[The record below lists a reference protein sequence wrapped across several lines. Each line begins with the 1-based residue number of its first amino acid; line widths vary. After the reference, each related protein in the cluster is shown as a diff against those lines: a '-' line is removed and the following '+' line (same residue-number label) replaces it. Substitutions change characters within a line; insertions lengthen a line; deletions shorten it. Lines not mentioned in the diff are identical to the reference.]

1 MTAAPA
7 ASPDQPPRAV
17 LDYPF
22 ETPPATGEATE
33 VAPGVLWIRMPLPFS
48 LSHINLWAIA
58 DGGRWTLVD
67 SGLRSP
73 ETAAAWRQLRDG
85 ALGGRDIERVVVTHM
100 HPDHVGMA
108 GWITRRT
115 GCRLWMTRLEYLTC
129 RVLVADTGR
138 DAPEDGTRFYR
149 RAGWDEDALE
159 HYRARFGEFGKSTYT
174 LPDSYRRIVD
184 GETFRIGGLVEVGSI
199 VRGQGE
205 VISFKV
211 TDTSVSI
218 PATYK
223 GVLPDLFAEGAGMVG
238 TGSMEGDTFVAT
250 EILARHDEE
259 YMPQEVVDALKEQG
273 VYVEPAKE

>member
-1 MTAAPA
+1 MAGLKSLKKRRRIQLILLAFTLVGLTSVLVGYAFRDGINFFRSPA
-7 ASPDQPPRAV
+7 QVLSDPPRA
-17 LDYPF
+17 
-22 ETPPATGEATE
+22 GE
-33 VAPGVLWIRMPLPFS
+33 V
-48 LSHINLWAIA
+48 
-58 DGGRWTLVD
+58 
-67 SGLRSP
+67 
-73 ETAAAWRQLRDG
+73 
-85 ALGGRDIERVVVTHM
+85 
-100 HPDHVGMA
+100 
-108 GWITRRT
+108 
-115 GCRLWMTRLEYLTC
+115 
-129 RVLVADTGR
+129 
-138 DAPEDGTRFYR
+138 
-149 RAGWDEDALE
+149 
-159 HYRARFGEFGKSTYT
+159 
-174 LPDSYRRIVD
+174 
-184 GETFRIGGLVEVGSI
+184 FRIGGLVEVGSI